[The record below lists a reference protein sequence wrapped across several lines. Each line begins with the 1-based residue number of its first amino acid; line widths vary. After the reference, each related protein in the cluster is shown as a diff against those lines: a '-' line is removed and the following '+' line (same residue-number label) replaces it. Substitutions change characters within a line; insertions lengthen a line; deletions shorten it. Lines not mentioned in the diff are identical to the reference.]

1 MNRRSAG
8 LLIVWFFAAILAAPI
23 LARAENPPPESLGFS
38 AERLERVAELMQ
50 RQIDANVFPG
60 AVTLIARDD
69 EIVHFRA
76 QGVMDLETRRPMQK
90 DAVFRIMSMTKPI
103 VAVSIMMMVE
113 EGKVRLTDPVSRFI
127 PDFRDL
133 TVLAPQ
139 SAAAGGPSGGS
150 RRSVRT
156 VPAEREITIRDLLT
170 HTAGFMTTDGPSSG
184 YGVTI
189 GPDDSLADLM
199 PRLAAVPLDF
209 QPGTQWAYSGQFAF
223 DVLARVVEIA
233 SGQSFD
239 AFVKERILD
248 PLGMTDTFF
257 HLPDEGHPRLAGLY
271 RTADGTLEPV
281 PEMPFVNGVYFSGGG
296 GLFGTAED
304 YLKFARM
311 LLNGGRLGDV
321 RLLSR
326 KSVDLMRSAHV
337 PDTLPGRTPGEGYGL
352 GMRVVT
358 DPAARNTLVSKGT
371 FGWSGAFNTHFFID
385 PEERIIGIFMTQS
398 AFLESRW
405 QLRDD
410 FETAVMQALI
420 DDGPRDGD

>member
-139 SAAAGGPSGGS
+139 SAPPGGPSGGS

-209 QPGTQWAYSGQFAF
+209 QPGTQW
-223 DVLARVVEIA
+223 
-233 SGQSFD
+233 
-239 AFVKERILD
+239 
-248 PLGMTDTFF
+248 
-257 HLPDEGHPRLAGLY
+257 
-271 RTADGTLEPV
+271 
-281 PEMPFVNGVYFSGGG
+281 
-296 GLFGTAED
+296 
-304 YLKFARM
+304 
-311 LLNGGRLGDV
+311 
-321 RLLSR
+321 
-326 KSVDLMRSAHV
+326 
-337 PDTLPGRTPGEGYGL
+337 
-352 GMRVVT
+352 
-358 DPAARNTLVSKGT
+358 
-371 FGWSGAFNTHFFID
+371 
-385 PEERIIGIFMTQS
+385 
-398 AFLESRW
+398 
-405 QLRDD
+405 
-410 FETAVMQALI
+410 
-420 DDGPRDGD
+420 